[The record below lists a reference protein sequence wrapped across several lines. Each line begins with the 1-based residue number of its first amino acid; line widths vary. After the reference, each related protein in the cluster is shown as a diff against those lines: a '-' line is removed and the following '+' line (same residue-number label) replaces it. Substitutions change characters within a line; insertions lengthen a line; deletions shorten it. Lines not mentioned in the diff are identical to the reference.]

1 MLKNAI
7 FRSEQINESFT
18 EFVGREWPINY
29 CTLYRKRFV
38 TFLRVPG
45 WRSWRSMASDSFV
58 LLPDQMYG
66 AANEDTDGG
75 GCGDNGGVPP
85 F

>member
-18 EFVGREWPINY
+18 DCVGREWPINY
-29 CTLYRKRFV
+29 CTLYRKRLV
-38 TFLRVPG
+38 TLLRVPG
-45 WRSWRSMASDSFV
+45 WRSMASDSFV

-66 AANEDTDGG
+66 AAVEDTDGG
-75 GCGDNGGVPP
+75 GCSDNGGVPP

>member
-1 MLKNAI
+1 MLNNAI

-18 EFVGREWPINY
+18 DCVGREWPINY

-38 TFLRVPG
+38 TLLRVPG
-45 WRSWRSMASDSFV
+45 WRSMASDSFV

-66 AANEDTDGG
+66 AATEDTDGG
-75 GCGDNGGVPP
+75 GCSDNGGVPT